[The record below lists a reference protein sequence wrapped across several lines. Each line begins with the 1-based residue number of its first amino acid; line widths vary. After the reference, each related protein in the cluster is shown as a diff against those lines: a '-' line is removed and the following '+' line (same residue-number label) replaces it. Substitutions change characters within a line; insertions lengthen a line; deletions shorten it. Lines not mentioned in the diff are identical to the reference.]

1 MNDASIKGPVRA
13 HLEPVVWAIGG
24 IDTSGGAG
32 ITRDAITLADISVHA
47 CVLTT
52 QVANQ
57 SHSIMRSAS
66 ALDIDT
72 LSEQWQALENDL
84 PPKAIKIGAIA
95 NSAQAL
101 FLCEHMAKIKQY
113 KNTGCFIV
121 WDPVLVSSSGGVL
134 SELSQQSIDALIAA
148 VDIVTP
154 NVKELA
160 QITGRPVNCE
170 KSLLAA
176 AQALIA
182 RGAKAVYV
190 KGGHAHWQSTAT
202 DTFVSTQAIRIFQQ
216 PRDNMGNLRGTGCMF
231 ASALT
236 GFVASDYDIQ
246 DALTLAN
253 AYLHKVRNASVFSS
267 NSVCSADHIHCAG
280 LVGFPLTPV
289 HYPSVRYG
297 ENDPI
302 RHQTAMHFPRLTDTS
317 LGIYP
322 VVSDVSQLEVL
333 VKAGAV
339 IIQLRIKFGS
349 QDDKSIQI
357 AKAVEIV
364 KGTPCQLFINDDWAL
379 AIEHGAYGVH
389 LGQEDLETAN
399 LQAIS
404 RAGLRLGVSTHGYCE
419 LQRIKWLN
427 PSYIALGHIFPTT
440 TKDMPSKPQGL
451 ERLSRYVRLCADIPT
466 VAIGGINL
474 SRINTVSGTGV
485 SGIAVV
491 RAVTQAD
498 DPAAA
503 FHDLLRQMNDA
514 DGISKDMDESTD
526 GGIGEAIGDGRNS
539 AISEPSASVQ
549 HGLSYE

>member
-1 MNDASIKGPVRA
+1 MNDASIKGTVRA

-57 SHSIMRSAS
+57 SHSIMRSAT
-66 ALDIDT
+66 ALSIDT
-72 LSEQWQALENDL
+72 LSEQWQALESDL

-134 SELSQQSIDALIAA
+134 SELSQQNIDALIAA

-231 ASALT
+231 ASALA

-246 DALTLAN
+246 DGLTLAN

-297 ENDPI
+297 DNDPI
-302 RHQTAMHFPRLTDTS
+302 RHQTPMHFPRLTDTS

-322 VVSDVSQLEVL
+322 VVSDVSQLEIL
-333 VKAGAV
+333 VKAGAA

-349 QDDKSIQI
+349 QEDKSIQI
-357 AKAVEIV
+357 ARAVEIV
-364 KGTPCQLFINDDWAL
+364 KDTPCQLFINDDWAL

-399 LQAIS
+399 LEAIS

-451 ERLSRYVRLCADIPT
+451 DRLSRYVRLCADIPT

-474 SRINTVSGTGV
+474 SRINTVAGTGV

-514 DGISKDMDESTD
+514 
-526 GGIGEAIGDGRNS
+526 EAIDNVS
-539 AISEPSASVQ
+539 DSTIDDSINAAIDEPSTSVQ

>member
-1 MNDASIKGPVRA
+1 MIRTTTHATSE
-13 HLEPVVWAIGG
+13 EPVVWAIGG

-57 SHSIMRSAS
+57 SHLVMRSAS
-66 ALDIDT
+66 ALSIDT
-72 LSEQWQALENDL
+72 LNAQWQALESEL

-95 NSAQAL
+95 NTPQAM
-101 FLCEHMAKIKQY
+101 FLCEHVAKLKQY
-113 KNTGCFIV
+113 KNTNCFVV

-134 SELSQQSIDALIAA
+134 SELSQQSIDSLIAA

-154 NVKELA
+154 NVQELS
-160 QITGRPVNCE
+160 QLTGWPVHCE

-176 AQALIA
+176 AQALIT

-190 KGGHAHWQSTAT
+190 KGGHAHWQSTAI
-202 DTFVSTQAIRIFQQ
+202 DTFVSTQAIRFFQQ

-231 ASALT
+231 ASALA
-236 GFVASDYDIQ
+236 GFVASDYDVQ

-253 AYLHKVRNASVFSS
+253 AYLHKVRNASVYSS
-267 NSVCSADHIHCAG
+267 NSVCSADHIHCAE

-289 HYPSVRYG
+289 HYPSVRFG
-297 ENDPI
+297 ENDPV
-302 RHQTAMHFPRLTDTS
+302 RHLTPIHFPKLNDCA

-349 QDDKSIQI
+349 QAHKSIQI

-364 KGTPCQLFINDDWAL
+364 KHTPCQLFINDDWEL

-389 LGQEDLETAN
+389 LGQEDLESAN
-399 LQAIS
+399 LLAIS
-404 RAGLRLGVSTHGYCE
+404 RAGLRLGISTHGYCE

-451 ERLSRYVRLCADIPT
+451 DRLSRYVRLCEDIPT

-474 SRINTVSGTGV
+474 TRINPVASTGV

-491 RAVTQAD
+491 RAITQAT

-503 FHDLLRQMNDA
+503 FHDLLRQINDG
-514 DGISKDMDESTD
+514 D
-526 GGIGEAIGDGRNS
+526 GIGES
-539 AISEPSASVQ
+539 ISEASTSVPL
-549 HGLSYE
+549 GLSYE

>member
-1 MNDASIKGPVRA
+1 VSEASTQDTLKA
-13 HLEPVVWAIGG
+13 ATQAMSEEPVAWVIGG

-57 SHSIMRSAS
+57 SHSTMRSAS
-66 ALDIDT
+66 ALSIET
-72 LSEQWQALENDL
+72 LNAQWQALEIEL

-95 NSAQAL
+95 NTAQAL
-101 FLCEHMAKIKQY
+101 FLCEHVTKIKQY
-113 KNTGCFIV
+113 KSTSCFVV

-134 SELSQQSIDALIAA
+134 SELSQQSVDALIAA

-154 NVKELA
+154 NVKELS
-160 QITGRPVNCE
+160 QLSGWPVHCE

-176 AQALIA
+176 AKVLIA

-190 KGGHAHWQSTAT
+190 KGGHAHWQSTAI
-202 DTFVSTQAIRIFQQ
+202 DTFVSTHAVRIFQQ

-231 ASALT
+231 ASALA

-253 AYLHKVRNASVFSS
+253 AYLHKVRNASLLST
-267 NSVCSADHIHCAG
+267 NSVCSADHIHCAE

-289 HYPSVRYG
+289 HYPSVRFG

-302 RHQTAMHFPRLTDTS
+302 RRQTPMHFPRLTDTS
-317 LGIYP
+317 LGVYP
-322 VVSDVSQLEVL
+322 VLNDISQLEAL
-333 VKAGAV
+333 VEAGAV
-339 IIQLRIKFGS
+339 IIQLRIKFGT
-349 QDDKSIQI
+349 QDDKSLQI
-357 AKAVEIV
+357 AKAVEMV
-364 KGTPCQLFINDDWAL
+364 KNTPCQLFINDDWEL
-379 AIEHGAYGVH
+379 AIKHGAYGVH

-399 LQAIS
+399 LHAIS
-404 RAGLRLGVSTHGYCE
+404 RAGLRLGISTHGYCE

-451 ERLSRYVRLCADIPT
+451 DRLSRYVRLCGDTPT

-474 SRINTVSGTGV
+474 ARINPVASTGV

-491 RAVTQAD
+491 RAITQAK

-503 FHDLLRQMNDA
+503 YHNLRQQMS
-514 DGISKDMDESTD
+514 GGEVISDIIDDDTDKLST
-526 GGIGEAIGDGRNS
+526 
-539 AISEPSASVQ
+539 SVQ
-549 HGLSYE
+549 HGLNHE

>member
-1 MNDASIKGPVRA
+1 MTRGTIQATRGMNK
-13 HLEPVVWAIGG
+13 EPVVWAIGG

-32 ITRDAITLADISVHA
+32 ITRDAITLADLSVHA

-66 ALDIDT
+66 ALSIDT
-72 LSEQWQALENDL
+72 LNAQWQALENEL

-95 NSAQAL
+95 NSAQAA
-101 FLCEHMAKIKQY
+101 FLCEHLTKIKQY
-113 KNTGCFIV
+113 KNTRCFSV

-134 SELSQQSIDALIAA
+134 SELSQHNIDTLIAS
-148 VDIVTP
+148 VDMVTP
-154 NVKELA
+154 NINELT
-160 QITGRPVNCE
+160 QLSGRPVHCE

-176 AQALIA
+176 AKVLIA

-190 KGGHAHWQSTAT
+190 KGGHAHWQSTAI
-202 DTFVSTQAIRIFQQ
+202 DTFVSADAVRIFQQ

-231 ASALT
+231 ASALA
-236 GFVASDYDIQ
+236 GFVVSDYDVQ

-253 AYLHKVRNASVFSS
+253 AYLHKVRNASVLSS
-267 NSVCSADHIHCAG
+267 NSVCTADHIHCAE

-289 HYPSVRYG
+289 HYPSVRFG

-302 RHQTAMHFPRLTDTS
+302 RHQTPTYFPRLTDTS

-322 VVSDVSQLEVL
+322 VVSEVSQLKAL
-333 VKAGAV
+333 VEAGAV
-339 IIQLRIKFGS
+339 IIQLRIKFGT
-349 QDDKSIQI
+349 DDEKSLQI
-357 AKAVEIV
+357 AKAVQVV
-364 KGTPCQLFINDDWAL
+364 KNTPCQLFINDDWAL

-389 LGQEDLETAN
+389 LGQEDLDTAN
-399 LQAIS
+399 LQAIA

-451 ERLSRYVRLCADIPT
+451 DRLSRYVRLCPDIPT

-474 SRINTVSGTGV
+474 SRINTVASTGV

-491 RAVTQAD
+491 RAITQAV
-498 DPAAA
+498 DPAEA
-503 FHDLLRQMNDA
+503 FHNLSRQINNDQTINA
-514 DGISKDMDESTD
+514 A
-526 GGIGEAIGDGRNS
+526 IGESNHLVKA
-539 AISEPSASVQ
+539 Q
-549 HGLSYE
+549 L

>member
-1 MNDASIKGPVRA
+1 MIETTRGLFKAAQAMSE
-13 HLEPVVWAIGG
+13 EPVVWAIGG

-32 ITRDAITLADISVHA
+32 VTRDAITLADINVHA

-57 SHSIMRSAS
+57 SHSIMRSAT
-66 ALDIDT
+66 ALSVDT
-72 LSEQWQALENDL
+72 LNEQWQALESDL
-84 PPKAIKIGAIA
+84 PPRAIKIGAIA

-101 FLCEHMAKIKQY
+101 FLCEHVVKIKQY
-113 KNTGCFIV
+113 KTSNCFVV

-134 SELSQQSIDALIAA
+134 GELSQHSIDTLIAT
-148 VDIVTP
+148 VDVVTP

-160 QITGRPVNCE
+160 QITGWPVHCE

-182 RGAKAVYV
+182 RGAQAVYV
-190 KGGHAHWQSTAT
+190 KGGHAHWQSTAI
-202 DTFVSTQAIRIFQQ
+202 DTFVSAQAIRIFQQ

-231 ASALT
+231 SSALA

-253 AYLHKVRNASVFSS
+253 AYLHKVRNVSVFSS
-267 NSVCSADHIHCAG
+267 YSVCSADQIHCAG

-297 ENDPI
+297 ENDPVW
-302 RHQTAMHFPRLTDTS
+302 HKTPMQFPKLTNTS

-349 QDDKSIQI
+349 EDFKSIQI

-364 KGTPCQLFINDDWAL
+364 KHTPCQLFINDDWEL
-379 AIEHGAYGVH
+379 AIKHGAYGVH

-419 LQRIKWLN
+419 LQRIKRLS

-451 ERLSRYVRLCADIPT
+451 DRLSRYVRLCADIPT

-474 SRINTVSGTGV
+474 SRINTVASTGV

-491 RAVTQAD
+491 RAVTQAA

-503 FHDLLRQMNDA
+503 FHDLLRRMNDA
-514 DGISKDMDESTD
+514 EENGEDMVDRIT
-526 GGIGEAIGDGRNS
+526 
-539 AISEPSASVQ
+539 EPGASVQ
-549 HGLSYE
+549 HELSHE